1 MLIICSNSFS
11 QKKELR
17 QITKLVN
24 ENFYEEALS
33 SLDEIKNLVE
43 VSDDERLKA
52 TYFYNRAVSER
63 ETGEFSNSINSYKS
77 LINIDD
83 SKYSTTIK
91 LEIENLKLL
100 IENAIVNSAVNDNKE
115 NKYDSSMKKLFLA
128 YQFNGN
134 EEYLYYAAGS
144 AVNSK
149 NYDNAIKYYLE
160 LKDNGYTG
168 IIDEYY
174 VTNNETGIE
183 EKVDSK
189 TEFEILK
196 NDKQYSNA
204 RIGQTESRYPEII
217 KNIAL
222 LYVVQKKI
230 DLAINAIDEARK
242 IQPDDVNLI
251 LNEADIYLNLTQNAE
266 SNESKVKYELKF
278 KELMELA
285 VSKDPENGVLYFNLG
300 FVSLE
305 NNDFEAA
312 AKYFYTSIEKKPDHI
327 DSYLGLIQIRLD
339 EQDSINE
346 EISNLVMSR
355 KKSDLDR
362 LDQLEEEKLDLYRE
376 CALLSENILE
386 YDSQNRSAL
395 KYLSQFY
402 YFLDRLDDRKV
413 NEAKC
418 MEIYGSKCSE
428 I

>member
-1 MLIICSNSFS
+1 MRKLAILIMLIIGYNSFS

-52 TYFYNRAVSER
+52 TYFYNRAISER

-168 IIDEYY
+168 IIDEYF
-174 VTNNETGIE
+174 VTNNESGLE
-183 EKVDSK
+183 EKV
-189 TEFEILK
+189 TE
-196 NDKQYSNA
+196 
-204 RIGQTESRYPEII
+204 TE
-217 KNIAL
+217 
-222 LYVVQKKI
+222 
-230 DLAINAIDEARK
+230 
-242 IQPDDVNLI
+242 
-251 LNEADIYLNLTQNAE
+251 
-266 SNESKVKYELKF
+266 
-278 KELMELA
+278 
-285 VSKDPENGVLYFNLG
+285 
-300 FVSLE
+300 
-305 NNDFEAA
+305 
-312 AKYFYTSIEKKPDHI
+312 
-327 DSYLGLIQIRLD
+327 
-339 EQDSINE
+339 
-346 EISNLVMSR
+346 
-355 KKSDLDR
+355 
-362 LDQLEEEKLDLYRE
+362 
-376 CALLSENILE
+376 
-386 YDSQNRSAL
+386 
-395 KYLSQFY
+395 
-402 YFLDRLDDRKV
+402 
-413 NEAKC
+413 
-418 MEIYGSKCSE
+418 
-428 I
+428 

>member
-1 MLIICSNSFS
+1 MILMICYNSFS

-33 SLDEIKNLVE
+33 SLNEIKNLVE

-52 TYFYNRAVSER
+52 TYFYNRAISER
-63 ETGEFSNSINSYKS
+63 ETGEFLNSINSYKS

-91 LEIENLKLL
+91 LEIENLKIL

-115 NKYDSSMKKLFLA
+115 NKYDSSMKKLYMA
-128 YQFNGN
+128 YEFNGN
-134 EEYLYYAAGS
+134 DEYLYYAAGS

-160 LKDNGYTG
+160 LKENGYTG
-168 IIDEYY
+168 IVDEYF
-174 VTNNETGIE
+174 VTNNESGVE
-183 EKVDSK
+183 EKVTETEYNLFKDSK
-189 TEFEILK
+189 E
-196 NDKQYSNA
+196 YSNP
-204 RIGQTESRYPEII
+204 RIGETESRYPEII

-230 DLAINAIDEARK
+230 DLAISAIDEARK

-251 LNEADIYLNLTQNAE
+251 LNEADIYLNLTQNTEDDDSRAR
-266 SNESKVKYELKF
+266 YELRF

-300 FVSLE
+300 FISLQ
-305 NNDFEAA
+305 NNDTESAS
-312 AKYFYTSIEKKPDHI
+312 KYFYTSIEKKPDHI

-339 EQDSINE
+339 EQDVINE
-346 EISNLVMSR
+346 KISDLVMSNKR
-355 KKSDLDR
+355 SDNELR
-362 LDQLEEEKLDLYRE
+362 EKLENQKLNLYKE
-376 CALLSENILE
+376 CASLCENILQ
-386 YDSQNRSAL
+386 YDPENRSAL

-402 YFLDRLDDRKV
+402 YFLDRLDDRKI
-413 NEAKC
+413 NETNC
-418 MEIYGSKCSE
+418 MAIYGSKCSE